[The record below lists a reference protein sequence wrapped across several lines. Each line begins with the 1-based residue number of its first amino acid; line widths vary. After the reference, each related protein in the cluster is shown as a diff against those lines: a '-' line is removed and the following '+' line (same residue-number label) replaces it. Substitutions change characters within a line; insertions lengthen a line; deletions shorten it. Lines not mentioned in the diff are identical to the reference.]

1 MSELEKRRIADG
13 RERVHRTS
21 SSLQQAGFLAEP
33 KVVVGN
39 PAEEILKSAQV
50 SGFGLVVMGS
60 RGRGAVG
67 RALMGSVSDEVRRHS
82 TATLHSS
89 PTVVSQCLSWLARK
103 RGRRSLSVGHS
114 AMATAVAS
122 ASAWLGGHLSFG
134 QGVGVNQTAFESLPQ
149 DWTPVIDENDLEEG
163 SLNHASV
170 DGAMIINRQ
179 GARGDIRDPRT
190 DARTGAVPFTKD
202 SSREELSLCPCH
214 GSTFRLDGTVVK
226 GPATFPQPS
235 FDVRVTAGRVEV
247 RRAESRG

>member
-1 MSELEKRRIADG
+1 MEKRRIADG

-103 RGRRSLSVGHS
+103 RGRRSLGVGHS

-170 DGAMIINRQ
+170 DGAMITIVKAHEGIYAILEPMLAQ
-179 GARGDIRDPRT
+179 GLFPSRRTVRGKNYHFVLATAARSDWTARWSRDRPLSRSPRLMC
-190 DARTGAVPFTKD
+190 ALR
-202 SSREELSLCPCH
+202 R
-214 GSTFRLDGTVVK
+214 VV
-226 GPATFPQPS
+226 
-235 FDVRVTAGRVEV
+235 
-247 RRAESRG
+247 